1 MSKGEKKGVS
11 AQNQPKL
18 SPKEKAKRKA
28 DKQKA
33 KELDAGPPLPPRR

>member
-18 SPKEKAKRKA
+18 SQKEKAKRKA

-33 KELDAGPPLPPRR
+33 KELDSTPAIPARR